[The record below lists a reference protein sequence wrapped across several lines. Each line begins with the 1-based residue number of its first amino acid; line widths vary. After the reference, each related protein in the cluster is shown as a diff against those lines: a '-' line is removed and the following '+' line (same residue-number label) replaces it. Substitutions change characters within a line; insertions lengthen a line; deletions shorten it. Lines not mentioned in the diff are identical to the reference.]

1 MALKDLSNVPIYDI
15 PDSIKG
21 KTDINW
27 EKYQQMYRHSVDD
40 PEGFWAE
47 MAQKFLT
54 WQSRWDKVLTWD
66 FQTAHIEWFRGGKLN
81 VCYNCLDRHVE
92 AGYGDQRALIWEG
105 NEPSEDK
112 KYTYNQLLEQ
122 VCQFANALKKL
133 GVKKGDRV

>member
-47 MAQKFLT
+47 MAQKFLISKPPT
-54 WQSRWDKVLTWD
+54 LNGSEAASLT
-66 FQTAHIEWFRGGKLN
+66 FAII
-81 VCYNCLDRHVE
+81 
-92 AGYGDQRALIWEG
+92 ALIATSKPVTATR
-105 NEPSEDK
+105 EP
-112 KYTYNQLLEQ
+112 
-122 VCQFANALKKL
+122 
-133 GVKKGDRV
+133 